1 MEKKHSQVFISPA
14 KSITFNAE
22 IKHICTIH
30 KNDYGMLLESLYGNT
45 KFKEAPNQMYLDSQI
60 SNITALACVEQKTVL
75 IVDHYAKAAH
85 IANYNNSVGAILGD
99 KKFGVLS
106 SETEIVMSGDDQ
118 KALARYFKIINDYLA
133 DKKKLEERYIYFSI
147 LYTPTFT
154 SHERYAFKVVPYVYT
169 DKLDLALTLCFLE
182 NSNHKSRTM
191 LLLHKVHE
199 DKTMIYSQTYKKFVN
214 YEKMILTNDE
224 IEILRMSGNGIK
236 EQEIAD
242 ALNTNLSSLKRCKSI
257 IFEKLRVK
265 SISEAIY
272 VAYKQDLL

>member
-1 MEKKHSQVFISPA
+1 
-14 KSITFNAE
+14 
-22 IKHICTIH
+22 
-30 KNDYGMLLESLYGNT
+30 MLLESLYGNT
-45 KFKEAPNQMYLDSQI
+45 KFNEVPNQMYLDSQI
-60 SNITALACVEQKTVL
+60 SNIIALACVEQKTVL
-75 IVDHYAKAAH
+75 IVDHYAKVAH
-85 IANYNNSVGAILGD
+85 IANYNTSVGAMLGT
-99 KKFGVLS
+99 KRSGVLS
-106 SETEIVMSGDDQ
+106 AETEISLDDQ
-118 KALARYFKIINDYLA
+118 KVLARYFKIINDYLA

-154 SHERYAFKVVPYVYT
+154 SHERYVFKVVPYVYT
-169 DKLDLALTLCFLE
+169 DKLDLALSLCFLE
-182 NSNHKSRTM
+182 KSNHKSRTM